1 MAQRSRT
8 CIVATKSFKNWTSM
22 SCPAKHENVFFEMA
36 TVVTERVASFLPATT
51 WKGLDEEHVVGE
63 NGV

>member
-1 MAQRSRT
+1 
-8 CIVATKSFKNWTSM
+8 M
-22 SCPAKHENVFFEMA
+22 SCPAKHENVFLKMA